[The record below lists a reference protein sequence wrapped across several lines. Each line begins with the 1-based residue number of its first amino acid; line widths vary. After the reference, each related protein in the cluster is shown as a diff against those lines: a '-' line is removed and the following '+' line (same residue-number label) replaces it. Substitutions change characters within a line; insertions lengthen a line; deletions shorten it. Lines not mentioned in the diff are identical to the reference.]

1 MKKIRILALLVIVV
15 FVAEVIMSNGTA
27 DFRRGWNSA
36 GNSRELKFS
45 TVDISIKAEKN
56 IAVDSLF
63 NSVIQQNVPCR
74 MSSLETEIQPSFINK
89 LILMLAFPLVLFAL
103 YGFYCM
109 IRVVISVSRGK
120 VFTRENVNRM
130 HLFVYSIILLGICME
145 TYEYL
150 LHKDAVSQ
158 IQFGGYELTSYALT
172 FSWFSYLILA
182 LFTEIFAVGV
192 KMKEEQDLTI

>member
-1 MKKIRILALLVIVV
+1 
-15 FVAEVIMSNGTA
+15 
-27 DFRRGWNSA
+27 
-36 GNSRELKFS
+36 
-45 TVDISIKAEKN
+45 
-56 IAVDSLF
+56 
-63 NSVIQQNVPCR
+63 
-74 MSSLETEIQPSFINK
+74 
-89 LILMLAFPLVLFAL
+89 
-103 YGFYCM
+103 
-109 IRVVISVSRGK
+109 
-120 VFTRENVNRM
+120 M

-158 IQFGGYELTSYALT
+158 IQFSGYELTSYALT

>member
-27 DFRRGWNSA
+27 DVRRGWNSA

-158 IQFGGYELTSYALT
+158 IQFSGYELTSYALT

>member
-158 IQFGGYELTSYALT
+158 IQFSGYKLTSYALT

>member
-1 MKKIRILALLVIVV
+1 
-15 FVAEVIMSNGTA
+15 MSNETA
-27 DFRRGWNSA
+27 DFRRSCNSA
-36 GNSRELKFS
+36 GNSKELKFS

-103 YGFYCM
+103 YGFYCI

-158 IQFGGYELTSYALT
+158 IQFSGYELTSYALT

>member
-45 TVDISIKAEKN
+45 TVDISIKAEKT

-109 IRVVISVSRGK
+109 IRVVISVSSGK

-158 IQFGGYELTSYALT
+158 IQFSGYELTSYALP

>member
-63 NSVIQQNVPCR
+63 NSVIQQNVPAGCLLWR
-74 MSSLETEIQPSFINK
+74 RKYNRHLLIN
-89 LILMLAFPLVLFAL
+89 
-103 YGFYCM
+103 
-109 IRVVISVSRGK
+109 
-120 VFTRENVNRM
+120 
-130 HLFVYSIILLGICME
+130 
-145 TYEYL
+145 
-150 LHKDAVSQ
+150 
-158 IQFGGYELTSYALT
+158 
-172 FSWFSYLILA
+172 
-182 LFTEIFAVGV
+182 
-192 KMKEEQDLTI
+192 

>member
-1 MKKIRILALLVIVV
+1 
-15 FVAEVIMSNGTA
+15 
-27 DFRRGWNSA
+27 
-36 GNSRELKFS
+36 
-45 TVDISIKAEKN
+45 
-56 IAVDSLF
+56 
-63 NSVIQQNVPCR
+63 
-74 MSSLETEIQPSFINK
+74 
-89 LILMLAFPLVLFAL
+89 MLAFPLVLFAL

-145 TYEYL
+145 TYVYL

-158 IQFGGYELTSYALT
+158 IQFSGYELTSYALT

>member
-36 GNSRELKFS
+36 DNSRELKFS
-45 TVDISIKAEKN
+45 TVDISIKAEKT

-158 IQFGGYELTSYALT
+158 IQFSGYELTSYALT

>member
-36 GNSRELKFS
+36 GNNREFTLS
-45 TVDISIKAEKN
+45 TVDIPIRAEKSVV
-56 IAVDSLF
+56 VDSLF
-63 NSVIQQNVPCR
+63 NSSIQQNVPCR
-74 MSSLETEIQPSFINK
+74 LASLETEIQPSFLNK
-89 LILMLAFPLVLFAL
+89 LILTLAIPFSFLAL

-109 IRVVISVSRGK
+109 VRMVISVSRGK

-130 HLFVYSIILLGICME
+130 RLFIYSLILLSICME
-145 TYEYL
+145 TYEYF
-150 LHKDAVSQ
+150 LHRDAVSQ
-158 IQFGGYELTSYALT
+158 IQFSGYELTSYGLT

-182 LFTEIFAVGV
+182 LLTEIFAVGV

>member
-45 TVDISIKAEKN
+45 TVDISIKAEKT

-89 LILMLAFPLVLFAL
+89 LILMLAFPLVLFA
-103 YGFYCM
+103 FYCM

-158 IQFGGYELTSYALT
+158 IQFSGYELTSYALT

>member
-1 MKKIRILALLVIVV
+1 MKKIRILALLVIVM
-15 FVAEVIMSNGTA
+15 FIAEVIMSSGTA

-36 GNSRELKFS
+36 GNSRELNFS
-45 TVDISIKAEKN
+45 TVDISIKAEKTV
-56 IAVDSLF
+56 AVDSLF
-63 NSVIQQNVPCR
+63 NSAIQQNVPCR
-74 MSSLETEIQPSFINK
+74 MASMETEIQPSFVNK
-89 LILMLAFPLVLFAL
+89 LIFALAIPFVFFAL

-109 IRVVISVSRGK
+109 VRVVISVSRGK

-130 HLFVYSIILLGICME
+130 RLFVYSIILLGICIE

-150 LHKDAVSQ
+150 LHRDAVSQ
-158 IQFGGYELTSYALT
+158 IQFSGYELTSYGLT
-172 FSWFSYLILA
+172 FSWFSFLILA

>member
-103 YGFYCM
+103 YEPWEGIHTRKCKPHASFCLFDNTPRHLYGDL
-109 IRVVISVSRGK
+109 RISSAQGCCIPDSV
-120 VFTRENVNRM
+120 
-130 HLFVYSIILLGICME
+130 
-145 TYEYL
+145 
-150 LHKDAVSQ
+150 
-158 IQFGGYELTSYALT
+158 
-172 FSWFSYLILA
+172 
-182 LFTEIFAVGV
+182 
-192 KMKEEQDLTI
+192 

>member
-15 FVAEVIMSNGTA
+15 FIAEVIMSSGTA

-158 IQFGGYELTSYALT
+158 IQFSGYELTSYALT

>member
-15 FVAEVIMSNGTA
+15 FVAEVIMSNGTS

-45 TVDISIKAEKN
+45 TVDISIKAEKT

-158 IQFGGYELTSYALT
+158 IQFSGYELTSYALT

>member
-89 LILMLAFPLVLFAL
+89 LILMLAFPLVLFTL

-158 IQFGGYELTSYALT
+158 IQFSGYELTSYALT

>member
-45 TVDISIKAEKN
+45 TVDISIKAEKT

-145 TYEYL
+145 NYEYL

-158 IQFGGYELTSYALT
+158 IQFSGYELTSYALT

>member
-27 DFRRGWNSA
+27 DFRRGWNSS

-45 TVDISIKAEKN
+45 TVDISIKAEKT

-158 IQFGGYELTSYALT
+158 IQFSGYELTSYALT

>member
-27 DFRRGWNSA
+27 DFRRGWKSA

-158 IQFGGYELTSYALT
+158 IQFSGYELTSYALT